1 VALDNPGSPIKS
13 KESFMGEVCMKRLKT
28 IFSILLMATGLG
40 LIAAACA
47 GEPIEVPVEVE
58 VTREVIVTQV
68 VTQKVEVIVTSEPGP
83 EVPFEARWASSA
95 HAAVDTEPFRHW
107 DTEAPAEV
115 PETCAKCHTSSGY
128 QDFLAVDGS
137 EFGVVNTPHEPET
150 LGITCEACHNDVTV
164 SLTSVVM
171 PSGVEITGL
180 GDEARCM
187 QCHQGR
193 ASKVTVDEAIAAAGV
208 GADETSEELR
218 FINIHYFA
226 AAATKYGNIAQ
237 GGYQYEGKV
246 YDANFAHVDGYTTC
260 IGCHDPHT
268 LEVKV
273 DTCTGCHTDV
283 ETVEDFKNVRM
294 SGSLVDYDGDG
305 DMSEGVAGEIEGMR
319 EALYRAIQAYA
330 ADTLGASLV
339 YDSATYP
346 YFFGDANGDG
356 AVTEGEEGYPS
367 WSPRLLRAAYNFQV
381 ASKDPGGFAH
391 GGKYLIQLMYDSIE
405 DLNPAAVA
413 GLRRIDHG
421 HFAGS
426 EEAFRHWDAEG
437 AVPGSCAKCHSGE
450 GLPVFL
456 TEGVSISQ
464 PTSNGMKCANCH
476 DNLGEFTRYAVAS
489 VTFPS
494 GKTIELVEGDDS
506 GLCMS
511 CHQGRESKASVDKA
525 LGDRE
530 EDVVDDTIRFRNI
543 HYFAAGATR
552 YGTEVQGAYEYD
564 GQEYLGFFEH
574 VPGADQCSE
583 CHNAHQLTVEVEDKC
598 SECHEVSTLEDLQT
612 IRAEETPDYDGDGD
626 TTEGIAGEIATLTE
640 ALYTAIQAYAAENA
654 TPILYDA
661 HAYPYFFADD
671 GTGAPADGYS
681 TWTPRLLK
689 AAYNYQ
695 YVQKDPGAFAHNGKY
710 VVQFLI
716 DSIADLG
723 GDVSAYTR
731 P

>member
-1 VALDNPGSPIKS
+1 MKS
-13 KESFMGEVCMKRLKT
+13 LKT
-28 IFSILLMATGLG
+28 MFSIILIATGMV

-47 GEPIEVPVEVE
+47 SEPIEVTVPVEVTKE
-58 VTREVIVTQV
+58 VTVVVTQV
-68 VTQKVEVIVTSEPGP
+68 VTQEVEVIITPEPGP
-83 EVPFEARWASSA
+83 EVPYEERWASSA
-95 HAAVDTEPFRHW
+95 HAAADTEPFRHW
-107 DTEAPAEV
+107 DEEDPQEV
-115 PETCAKCHTSSGY
+115 PVDCAKCHTSAGY
-128 QDFLAVDGS
+128 QDYLGADGSAFGAVDAAHAPES
-137 EFGVVNTPHEPET
+137 MGV
-150 LGITCEACHNDVTV
+150 TCEACHNDATMT
-164 SLTSVVM
+164 LTSVVM

-193 ASKVTVDEAIAAAGV
+193 ASKVSVDASIEAAGV
-208 GADETSEELR
+208 GDDEPSADLR
-218 FINIHYFA
+218 FINIHYYA

-246 YDANFAHVDGYTTC
+246 YDANFAHVEGYTTC

-273 DTCTGCHTDV
+273 ESCTGCHTDV
-283 ETVEDFKNVRM
+283 TTVEDFKNVRM
-294 SGSLVDYDGDG
+294 AGSLVDYDGDG
-305 DMSEGVAGEIEGMR
+305 DMSEGIAGEIEGMR
-319 EALYRAIQAYA
+319 LALYAAIQAYA
-330 ADTLGASLV
+330 ADTLGAPLV
-339 YDSATYP
+339 YDAAAYP
-346 YFFGDANGDG
+346 YFFGDANADG
-356 AVTEGEEGYPS
+356 AVTEGEEGFAS

-381 ASKDPGGFAH
+381 VSKDPGGFAH

-405 DLNPAAVA
+405 DLNAEAVA
-413 GLRRIDHG
+413 TLSRIDHG

-437 AVPGSCAKCHSGE
+437 AVPGSCAKCHSAE
-450 GLPVFL
+450 GLPLFL
-456 TEGVSISQ
+456 AEGVSISQ
-464 PTSNGMKCANCH
+464 PTSNGMKCSTCH
-476 DNLGEFTRYAVAS
+476 DNVSEFTRYAVAS

-494 GKTIELVEGDDS
+494 GKVVELEEGDDS
-506 GLCMS
+506 GLCLS
-511 CHQGRESKASVDKA
+511 CHQGRESTASVNKA

-530 EDVVDDTIRFRNI
+530 VDTVDDTIRFRNI

-552 YGTEVQGAYEYD
+552 YGTEVQGAYEYA
-564 GQEYLGFFEH
+564 GKEYLGYFEH
-574 VPGADQCSE
+574 VPGADQCFE

-598 SECHEVSTLEDLQT
+598 SECHEVSSMEDLAT
-612 IRAEETPDYDGDGD
+612 IRSEETPDYDGDGD
-626 TTEGIAGEIATLTE
+626 TTEGIAGEIQTLTD
-640 ALYTAIQAYAAENA
+640 ALYAALQTYSTEVAGTN
-654 TPILYDA
+654 ILYDA

-671 GTGAPADGYS
+671 GTGNPGDGYA

-716 DSIADLG
+716 DSIEDLG

>member
-1 VALDNPGSPIKS
+1 MKS
-13 KESFMGEVCMKRLKT
+13 LKT
-28 IFSILLMATGLG
+28 MFSIILIATGMV

-47 GEPIEVPVEVE
+47 SEPIEVTVPVEVTKE
-58 VTREVIVTQV
+58 VTVVVTQV
-68 VTQKVEVIVTSEPGP
+68 VTQEVEVIITPEPGP
-83 EVPFEARWASSA
+83 EVPYEERWASSA
-95 HAAVDTEPFRHW
+95 HAAADTEPFRHW
-107 DTEAPAEV
+107 DEEDPQEV
-115 PETCAKCHTSSGY
+115 PVDCAKCHTSAGY
-128 QDFLAVDGS
+128 QDYLGADGSAFGAVDAAHAPES
-137 EFGVVNTPHEPET
+137 MGV
-150 LGITCEACHNDVTV
+150 TCEACHNDATMT
-164 SLTSVVM
+164 LTSVVM

-193 ASKVTVDEAIAAAGV
+193 ASKVSVDASIEAAGV
-208 GADETSEELR
+208 GDDEPSADLR
-218 FINIHYFA
+218 FINIHYYA

-246 YDANFAHVDGYTTC
+246 YDANFAHVEGYTTC

-273 DTCTGCHTDV
+273 ESCTGCHTDV
-283 ETVEDFKNVRM
+283 TTVEDFKNVRM
-294 SGSLVDYDGDG
+294 AGSLVDYDGDG
-305 DMSEGVAGEIEGMR
+305 DMSEGIAGEIEGMR
-319 EALYRAIQAYA
+319 LALYAAIQAYA
-330 ADTLGASLV
+330 ADTLGAPLV
-339 YDSATYP
+339 YDAAAYP
-346 YFFGDANGDG
+346 YFFGDANADG
-356 AVTEGEEGYPS
+356 AVTEGEEGFAS

-381 ASKDPGGFAH
+381 VSKDPGGFAH

-405 DLNPAAVA
+405 DLNAEAVA
-413 GLRRIDHG
+413 TLSRIDHG

-437 AVPGSCAKCHSGE
+437 AVPGSCAKCHSAE
-450 GLPVFL
+450 GLPLFL
-456 TEGVSISQ
+456 AEGVSISQ
-464 PTSNGMKCANCH
+464 PTSNGMKCSTCH
-476 DNLGEFTRYAVAS
+476 DNVSEFTRYAVAS

-494 GKTIELVEGDDS
+494 GKVVELEEGDDS
-506 GLCMS
+506 GLCLS
-511 CHQGRESKASVDKA
+511 CHQGRESTASVNKA

-530 EDVVDDTIRFRNI
+530 VDTVDDTIRFRNI

-552 YGTEVQGAYEYD
+552 YGTEVQGAYEYA
-564 GQEYLGFFEH
+564 GKEYLGYFEH
-574 VPGADQCSE
+574 VPGADQCFE

-598 SECHEVSTLEDLQT
+598 SECHEVSSMEDLAT
-612 IRAEETPDYDGDGD
+612 IRGEETPDYDGDGD
-626 TTEGIAGEIATLTE
+626 TTEGIAGEIQTLTD
-640 ALYTAIQAYAAENA
+640 ALYAALQTYSTEVAGTN
-654 TPILYDA
+654 ILYDA

-671 GTGAPADGYS
+671 GTGNPGDGYA

-716 DSIADLG
+716 DSIEDLG